1 VEAVREEGAVL
12 AVAEVPLLFEVGL
25 EAEFDSS
32 VLVAATR
39 DVCLD
44 RLSDARGLSREES
57 LKIWST
63 QMEPTEKEGR
73 ADYVIHNNGTLADLR
88 DRALALLDLLRA
100 RARST
105 GGV

>member
-1 VEAVREEGAVL
+1 MSRSALG
-12 AVAEVPLLFEVGL
+12 FQ
-25 EAEFDSS
+25 
-32 VLVAATR
+32 
-39 DVCLD
+39 
-44 RLSDARGLSREES
+44 GLSREES

-100 RARST
+100 RSRST